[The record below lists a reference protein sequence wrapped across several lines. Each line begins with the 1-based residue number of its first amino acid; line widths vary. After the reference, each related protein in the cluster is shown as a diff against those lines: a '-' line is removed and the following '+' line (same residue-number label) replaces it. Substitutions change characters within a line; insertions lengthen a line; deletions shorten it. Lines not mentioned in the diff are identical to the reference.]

1 MEKTILDREEKRT
14 LLELAERAIEEA
26 LTLGRATPPDL
37 AMLPPRLAAPG
48 ASFVTLTQGGRLRG
62 CIGSLEPRRP
72 LAENTHHNA
81 LAAAFHDPRFP
92 PLEAHEWPRTDVEVS
107 VLSPPEPL
115 FYEDLNGLVQKLT
128 PEMGLVLE
136 HPRGRATYLPQV
148 WEQLPDPELFLASL
162 ARKAGLSPAIYT
174 DPATRL
180 LHYSVDKFTRDNV
193 A

>member
-1 MEKTILDREEKRT
+1 MEKTILDHEEKRN
-14 LLELAERAIEEA
+14 LLDLAERAIEEA

-37 AMLPPRLAAPG
+37 ALLPPRLAAPG
-48 ASFVTLTQGGRLRG
+48 ASFVTLTQDGRLRG

-72 LAENTHHNA
+72 LAEDTHQNA
-81 LAAAFHDPRFP
+81 LAAAFRDPRFP
-92 PLEAHEWPRTDVEVS
+92 PLAAHEWPRTDVEVS

-115 FYEDLNGLVQKLT
+115 FYEDLNELVQKLT

-162 ARKAGLSPAIYT
+162 AQKAGLSPAVYT
-174 DPATRL
+174 DRATRL
-180 LHYSVDKFTRDNV
+180 LHYKVDKFTRDDL

>member
-1 MEKTILDREEKRT
+1 MKENLLNHEEKRR
-14 LLELAERAIEEA
+14 LLDVAESAIENA
-26 LTLGRATPPDL
+26 LNGGPLHPPAL
-37 AMLPPRLAAPG
+37 AGLPPRLAQPG

-62 CIGSLEPRRP
+62 CIGSLEPVRP
-72 LAENTHHNA
+72 LAEDTHRNA
-81 LAAAFHDPRFP
+81 LAAAFRDPRFP
-92 PLEAHEWPRTDVEVS
+92 PLAAHEWPRTDVEVS

-115 FYEDLNGLVQKLT
+115 PYESLDDLIRKLS

-148 WEQLPDPELFLASL
+148 WQQLPDPERFLASL
-162 ARKAGLSPAIYT
+162 AQKAGLSPSVYA

-180 LHYSVDKFTRDNV
+180 AFYTVEKFTRRDL

>member
-1 MEKTILDREEKRT
+1 VLSNEERRILLDI
-14 LLELAERAIEEA
+14 AEAAIDQA
-26 LTLGRATPPDL
+26 LKGATPRPPSL
-37 AMLPPRLAAPG
+37 AGLPPRLAQTG
-48 ASFVTLTQGGRLRG
+48 ASFVTLTQNGRLRG

-72 LAENTHHNA
+72 LAEDVHFNA
-81 LAAAFHDPRFP
+81 LAAAFYDPRFP
-92 PLEAHEWPRTDVEVS
+92 PLTPAEWPETEVEVS
-107 VLSPPEPL
+107 VLSPLKPL
-115 FYEDLNGLVQKLT
+115 EYASIDDLIQQLT

-162 ARKAGLSPAIYT
+162 AQKAGLDPGVYA

-180 LHYSVDKFTRDNV
+180 YYYTVEKFTRRDL